1 MFYDN
6 YLKLCE
12 ERGEKPTTVAKKIGC
27 SSSNIAMWKKGS
39 TPRAHVLEKIASHFE
54 VDTQQLLFGINNSE
68 QKENP
73 AAQMSSGADKEIL
86 DIVRSLD
93 ADQKE
98 MALAVLQAV
107 VRKKGK

>member
-39 TPRAHVLEKIASHFE
+39 TPRAHVLEKIASYFE

-73 AAQMSSGADKEIL
+73 AAQMSDGADEKFAALFSQL
-86 DIVRSLD
+86 DQS
-93 ADQKE
+93 QKE
-98 MALAVLQAV
+98 HVLALLEGLVGNQSD
-107 VRKKGK
+107 

>member
-12 ERGEKPTTVAKKIGC
+12 ERGEKPTTVAKKNGC

-39 TPRAHVLEKIASHFE
+39 TPRAHVLEKIASYFE
-54 VDTQQLLFGINNSE
+54 VDTQQLLFGTNTE

-73 AAQMSSGADKEIL
+73 AAQMSDGANEKFAALFSQL
-86 DIVRSLD
+86 DQS
-93 ADQKE
+93 QKE
-98 MALAVLQAV
+98 HVLALLEGLV
-107 VRKKGK
+107 GKQSD